1 MKDSKRF
8 YNPIFGKLLAA
19 FISIFFTISAY
30 GQGDPFKGQ
39 DLFKTNCAACHK
51 LDQRLIGPP
60 LKGVSSKYDIEWL
73 RKWIRNSAEMIQAG
87 DADAVAIFAEYN
99 NVPMTAFP
107 NLSDQDID
115 DILAYSD
122 ADPASLVKNDVAV
135 DTQEVPV
142 KEADASGSTNF
153 MLLGAIIFIVF
164 LLILL
169 LYKLK
174 ITLLA
179 LQNKEQSP
187 YSQELTNYLIYLAKN
202 KAVNFAFVAVI
213 ALGGVYSFWTWGL
226 GVGVDKGYQPI
237 QPIQFSHKVHA
248 GDQGIDCNYCHSS
261 ARVSKHSGIPS
272 ANVCMNCHKM
282 IQEGTNTGKE
292 EIAKI
297 YDAIGFDPAT
307 NSYIDG
313 YEEKPIEWVRIHNL
327 PDFVY
332 FNHSQHVT
340 VGKLDCQ
347 ECHGPVEEME
357 ELYQFNDLTM
367 GWCIDCH
374 RTKEVQMEGNEYY
387 EEIHASLAK
396 KYGTEKLTVEMIG
409 GLECGKCHY

>member
-1 MKDSKRF
+1 
-8 YNPIFGKLLAA
+8 
-19 FISIFFTISAY
+19 
-30 GQGDPFKGQ
+30 
-39 DLFKTNCAACHK
+39 
-51 LDQRLIGPP
+51 
-60 LKGVSSKYDIEWL
+60 
-73 RKWIRNSAEMIQAG
+73 MIQAG

-340 VGKLDCQ
+340 VGKLECQ

-409 GLECGKCHY
+409 GLECGKFHY